1 MNNIQKKL
9 KKITESR
16 QHQKIIYKKS
26 NEGTLSIFMDELS
39 EK

>member
-1 MNNIQKKL
+1 MNTILNKL
-9 KKITESR
+9 KNITETR

-26 NEGTLSIFMDELS
+26 RVGTARLFVDELS